1 MIKKVARLL
10 VCGAL
15 LAVSSI
21 AFAEDFDPKLLHGKW
36 AGKWTSG
43 AKSDSAPMA
52 AVITVDI
59 DTKTATIVMFQVVK
73 PPAPAYSS
81 MSIGKIEDGGR
92 IIIDAAASGIE
103 GGGSEM
109 VFWLESPLVIKGKY
123 KNQYDS
129 GTFEFKRVSKQ
140 GA

>member
-1 MIKKVARLL
+1 MIKKAIRSLMVVAI
-10 VCGAL
+10 

-21 AFAEDFDPKLLHGKW
+21 AIAENLDPKLFYGRW
-36 AGKWTSG
+36 AGKWVSD
-43 AKSDSAPMA
+43 AKSDTAPMA
-52 AVITVDI
+52 AIITVDV
-59 DTKTATIVMFQVVK
+59 DTRIATIVMFQVVK

-81 MSIGKIEDGGR
+81 MSIGKIEDDGR
-92 IIIDAAASGIE
+92 IVIDAASSGIE

-123 KNQYDS
+123 KNQYES

-140 GA
+140 DV

>member
-1 MIKKVARLL
+1 MIKKAVRSLIVVAI
-10 VCGAL
+10 

-21 AFAEDFDPKLLHGKW
+21 AFAENLDPRLLHGRW
-36 AGKWTSG
+36 AGKWVSD
-43 AKSDSAPMA
+43 AKGDNAPMA
-52 AVITVDI
+52 AIITVDV
-59 DTKTATIVMFQVVK
+59 DTKVATIVMFQVVK

-81 MSIGKIEDGGR
+81 MSIGKIGDDGR
-92 IIIDAAASGIE
+92 IVIDVASSGIE

-109 VFWLESPLVIKGKY
+109 MFWLESPLVIKGKY

-140 GA
+140 DA